1 MSVELLHDE
10 HQNMPAPR
18 GHTIGFV
25 DSVEACDA
33 VTRTLVE
40 AGFSESAITVLGG
53 EDGIHLLKRMMG
65 GSYWGEAAEELA
77 DQGVNE
83 LNHGH
88 FALVIEAE
96 DRDEAVIAA
105 NVATSHGGH
114 GFSYFGLLT
123 DTRLTK

>member
-1 MSVELLHDE
+1 MSGQPLRDD
-10 HQNMPAPR
+10 HQEMPAPR

-25 DSVEACDA
+25 DSREGCDKI
-33 VTRTLVE
+33 TRTLVD
-40 AGFSESAITVLGG
+40 AGFSESAITVLAG
-53 EDGIHLLKRMMG
+53 EDGIRLLKRMMG

-77 DQGVNE
+77 EQGVSE

-88 FALVIEAE
+88 FALVIESD
-96 DRDEAVIAA
+96 DRDEAVIVA